1 MALVGERVSLDLED
15 LASDGRGIGRLE
27 GQVVFVAGGLPGD
40 RVRARIVAR
49 SRRHLVAELLAVET
63 ASIDRRRPPCILADH
78 CGGCTLQP
86 LEDTA
91 QQAWKQKQVEEN
103 LRRIAG
109 LEPGVSPLLASASGL
124 GYRNRAVI
132 PLERDPDG
140 RLRAGYYRRGSH
152 QIVNM
157 NRCPVLDPRIDDLI
171 LALKEDLEA
180 GPWPVD
186 RHGHGGGLR
195 HLALRVG
202 SRSGERLITLVSSS
216 ADLEGLEPL
225 AEHWMARWPDLVGV
239 ALNLQ
244 PLANNLLMGPE
255 TRVLAGR
262 GWIREQ
268 FAGLELRIAADTFFQ
283 VHTEQAERVVP
294 LLLAFLGGVP
304 GRLVD
309 AFCGIGTY
317 SLPLAAA
324 GWQVHGL
331 EQHGGAV
338 ELARFNAAANGL
350 SERTCFEIAEVGALL
365 AERLPGVQALF
376 VDPPRKGLEPAALAA
391 VLADPPPRLAYLSC
405 DPATLARDLGQLT
418 REGGYRLVGVHPID
432 FFPNTS
438 HVETLA
444 CLERP

>member
-1 MALVGERVSLDLED
+1 MALVGERVSLDLVD
-15 LASDGRGIGRLE
+15 LASDGRGVGRLE

-78 CGGCTLQP
+78 CGGCSLQP

-109 LEPGVSPLLASASGL
+109 LEPDVSPLLASASGL

-157 NRCPVLDPRIDDLI
+157 NRCPVLDPRIDELI
-171 LALKEDLEA
+171 LPLKEDLEA
-180 GPWPVD
+180 APWPVD

-225 AEHWMARWPDLVGV
+225 VEAWMARWPDLVGV

-244 PLANNLLMGPE
+244 PLANNLLMGSE

-294 LLLAFLGGVP
+294 LLLAFLAGVP

-350 SERTCFEIAEVGALL
+350 SERTCFEVAEVGALL

-418 REGGYRLVGVHPID
+418 GEGGYRLVGVHPID